1 MTTRLVNRSGSL
13 KIVPLNSGQTIILAP
28 GEKSLPIMDVEVVG
42 NGKIAKLTTCG
53 DIAILPEENQ

>member
-28 GEKSLPIMDVEVVG
+28 GEKSGPILDLEIVG
-42 NGKIAKLTTCG
+42 NGKIAKLTNYG
-53 DIAILPEENQ
+53 DLAVIPEENQ